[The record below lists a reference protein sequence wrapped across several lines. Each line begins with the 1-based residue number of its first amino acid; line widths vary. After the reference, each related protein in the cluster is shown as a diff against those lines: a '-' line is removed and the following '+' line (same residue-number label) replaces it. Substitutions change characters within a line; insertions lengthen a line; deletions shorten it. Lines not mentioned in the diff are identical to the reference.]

1 MSTKD
6 VKIKTGNLLNNF
18 EPEVREITS
27 QLSKVKLNLICLL
40 KKVWKTVSLLMHLL
54 MQKCIFFLIYSKWGR
69 PKTQDK

>member
-27 QLSKVKLNLICLL
+27 QLSKVKLNLTLFI
-40 KKVWKTVSLLMHLL
+40 KRSVKNS
-54 MQKCIFFLIYSKWGR
+54 FLI
-69 PKTQDK
+69 DVFIDAEMHFFF